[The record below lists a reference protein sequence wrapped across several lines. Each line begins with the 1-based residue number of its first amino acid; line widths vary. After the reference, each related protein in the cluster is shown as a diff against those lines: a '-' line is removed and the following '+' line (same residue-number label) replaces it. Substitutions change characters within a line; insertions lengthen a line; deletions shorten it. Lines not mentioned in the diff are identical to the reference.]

1 MQLLLL
7 ASTHVAE
14 WSGKATTHGQDLA
27 FFRFVGW
34 MTLVNSKGAVKWLD
48 NFEKLNRWL
57 LYLDDPTLTPK
68 DTQVLQIPA

>member
-1 MQLLLL
+1 
-7 ASTHVAE
+7 
-14 WSGKATTHGQDLA
+14 
-27 FFRFVGW
+27 